1 MNQLVQHIIDR
12 ISDLKYDEDIKVL
25 HHTLFENN
33 RISKKESNVSV
44 ALINIPCGGFGDI
57 VNCKTFSDYLKEWY
71 PSMKVSICTSAP
83 DKFKSLG
90 ISTKDLVE
98 LLPIKIYK
106 KEEGGEC
113 QPFSNLKFKNK
124 VPKFDLMI
132 VVPMVNE
139 KFNYK
144 SLQKLIPYAN
154 NFNSFDLSEYNGEYG
169 PYAFPVGVGTDQ
181 LGLMLTS
188 MKIKKHNF
196 IRGPYALAYTA
207 GHDRGQGIIT
217 HTNTCIMSFIEMIC
231 KKYNHHKTFQLI
243 IPPWFCSEDH
253 DYEISLMTSPQL
265 RTRFNNIAKK
275 YFDKSYL
282 ILKDERI
289 IPLFDT
295 STNKN
300 TDKNHK
306 VFIIRGDILP
316 KHRQDF
322 ISLIK
327 YSVEDVLLTGDQSMT
342 DGIAYSPMNKRI
354 WYQISPWKKD
364 LVHELSKAIPNKY
377 LDNFRTSCGTLKG
390 IHVNLNNKD
399 LVKQN
404 DFRKKGKLRMDGIL
418 KFNSMKEDPLIEILM
433 DCIEHSRYKD
443 TVLTKFKKRVELK
456 YKL

>member
-1 MNQLVQHIIDR
+1 MNQLFQHITDKIN
-12 ISDLKYDEDIKVL
+12 DLKYDEDIKVL
-25 HHTLFENN
+25 HHTLFEGDK
-33 RISKKESNVSV
+33 ISKKESGVSV

-71 PSMKVSICTSAP
+71 PFMKVSICTSAI

-98 LLPIKIYK
+98 ILPIKIYK
-106 KEEGGEC
+106 EDGGEC
-113 QPFSNLKFKNK
+113 QPFNNLKFKTK
-124 VPKFDLMI
+124 VPKFDLII
-132 VVPMVNE
+132 VIPMVNE

-144 SLQKLIPYAN
+144 FLQKLIPYAN
-154 NFNSFDLSEYNGEYG
+154 NFNSFSFSEYNGEYG
-169 PYAFPVGVGTDQ
+169 PYAFPVGVGLDQ
-181 LGLMLTS
+181 LGLMITT

-207 GHDRGQGIIT
+207 GHDRGQGILT
-217 HTNTCIMSFIEMIC
+217 HTNTCLMSFIEMIC

-243 IPPWFCSEDH
+243 IPPWFCSEDPEL
-253 DYEISLMTSPQL
+253 EISLMTSSQL
-265 RTRFNNIAKK
+265 RSRFNNIAKK

-282 ILKDERI
+282 ILKDKRI

-295 STNKN
+295 RTTNTK
-300 TDKNHK
+300 KGK

-316 KHRQDF
+316 KTRPDF

-342 DGIAYSPMNKRI
+342 DGISYSPMNKRI

-364 LVHELSKAIPNKY
+364 LVRELSNAIPNKY

-390 IHVNLNNKD
+390 IRVNLNNKD
-399 LVKQN
+399 LVKHN
-404 DFRKKGKLRMDGIL
+404 DFRKKGKKRMDGIL
-418 KFNSMKEDPLIEILM
+418 KFNSLTEDPLIEILM

-443 TVLTKFKKRVELK
+443 TALTKFKKRVELK